1 MTVASQSA
9 SCPLRALHISVHGMV
24 QGVGFRPF
32 VYRLAV
38 QHGLNGTVANN
49 SDGVAIHIGGPSE
62 ALARFVEALRAEAP
76 PMARIG
82 RIETSRAESLPMA
95 TGGET
100 GFRILPSRH
109 GARPSTQIAPDIA
122 LCADCQ
128 REILDPAN
136 RRFCY
141 PFTNCTNCGPRFTIV
156 KHIPYDRPNTSM
168 ACFPMCEACSREYHD
183 PLDRRFHAQP
193 NACPVC
199 GPRLSWH
206 DGEGRPLPGDCLP
219 LAAQALANGQV
230 VAIKGLGGFHL
241 AVDGGSEAAVA
252 TLRQRKARPAK
263 PLAIMVRD
271 LVAARRYCRL
281 SDTEEA
287 LLASPERPI
296 VLVSRKERAGL
307 AEGVA
312 PGLDRVG
319 VMLAYT
325 PLHFLLLSQAASPRA
340 LVMTSGNRSDEP
352 ICTANDEAL
361 RRLHGLADFF
371 LLHDREIVT
380 RVDDS
385 VARIMDGRIRLLRR
399 ARGYS
404 PVPVPLGRPTADIL
418 ACGGEMKNTF
428 CIVRGNEAYLSQHI
442 GELTEAAQFD
452 FFRESVDHLQAVL
465 ETTPARTACDLHP
478 DYLSS
483 RYARGRTTDCCAVQ
497 HHHAH
502 IGAVMAEHNLAGP
515 VVGLVLDG
523 AGHGGDGTVFGGE
536 VYRADRGG
544 FVRLARLAHLPL
556 PGGDRAATQ
565 PWRMGMALLHRGLG
579 PEALDQP
586 GLPPSLATVDH
597 TARRI
602 IGQMLAK
609 GVHCPPTS
617 SCGRLFDAIAAL
629 LGLCLE
635 SSYEGQAAMLLE
647 CQAGLAT
654 DDEAAPVYPVALGE
668 DSGLLV
674 IESAHLAELLC
685 RDLRAGTP
693 LPVLARRFHL
703 WLAASLEAAVA
714 RVCRHPR
721 LDEVVLAGGC
731 MQNRLLYETLAL
743 RLRQI
748 GCTVYGGEKVPMN
761 DGGLALGQAYT
772 GGFSCV

>member
-1 MTVASQSA
+1 MIVAPQSA
-9 SCPLRALHISVHGMV
+9 SCPARALHIAVHGMV

-32 VYRLAV
+32 VYRLALR
-38 QHGLNGTVANN
+38 HGLSGTVANS
-49 SDGVAIHIGGPSE
+49 SDGVAIHIGGPAE
-62 ALARFVEALRAEAP
+62 ALERFIKALRAEAP
-76 PMARIG
+76 PMAQIG
-82 RIETSRAESLPMA
+82 QVEVRPAENQPAETS
-95 TGGET
+95 
-100 GFRILPSRH
+100 FHILPSCH
-109 GARPSTQIAPDIA
+109 GARPSTQIAPDIG
-122 LCADCQ
+122 LCADCR
-128 REILDPAN
+128 REILEPTN
-136 RRFCY
+136 RRFRY

-156 KHIPYDRPNTSM
+156 NHIPYDRPNTSM
-168 ACFPMCEACSREYHD
+168 ARFSMCEECSREYHD

-206 DGEGRPLPGDCLP
+206 DGEGQPLPGDGLV
-219 LAAQALANGQV
+219 LAAQALAAGKV

-241 AVDGGSEAAVA
+241 AVDSGSEAAVA

-271 LVAARRYCRL
+271 LTMARRYCRL
-281 SDTEEA
+281 SEEEEA
-287 LLASPERPI
+287 LLASPQHPI
-296 VLVSRKERAGL
+296 VLVARQEGGGL
-307 AEGVA
+307 AEGIA
-312 PGLDRVG
+312 PGLDRIG

-325 PLHFLLLSQAASPRA
+325 PLHFLLLSQNQKTSPRP

-352 ICTANDEAL
+352 ICTGNEEAL
-361 RRLHGLADFF
+361 TRLRGLADFF

-428 CIVRGNEAYLSQHI
+428 CIVRNNEAYLSQHI

-452 FFRESVDHLQAVL
+452 FYQESINHLQAVL
-465 ETTPARTACDLHP
+465 EKTPAKAACDRHP
-478 DYLSS
+478 DYLST
-483 RYARGRTTDCCAVQ
+483 RYARNRTGDCCEVQ

-502 IGAVMAEHNLAGP
+502 IGAVMAEHDLEGP

-523 AGHGGDGTVFGGE
+523 TGFGGDGTVFGGE
-536 VYRADRGG
+536 VFKADRQG
-544 FVRLARLAHLPL
+544 FVRMARLAHLPL
-556 PGGDRAATQ
+556 PGGDRAAAQ
-565 PWRMGMALLHRGLG
+565 PWRMGLALLYRGLG
-579 PEALDQP
+579 LDGLDQSR
-586 GLPPSLATVDH
+586 LPPSLAAIDPA
-597 TARRI
+597 ARQM

-617 SCGRLFDAIAAL
+617 SCGRLFDAVAAL
-629 LGLCLE
+629 TGLCLE

-647 CQAGLAT
+647 RQAGLVT
-654 DDEAAPVYPVALGE
+654 DEEAAPIYPVALGKDKGVLVVE
-668 DSGLLV
+668 SG
-674 IESAHLAELLC
+674 HLAGLIC
-685 RDLRAGTP
+685 RDLRAGVE

-703 WLAASLEAAVA
+703 WLTASLEAVLA
-714 RVCRHPR
+714 RVCRQTG
-721 LDEVVLAGGC
+721 LVSVVLAGGC
-731 MQNRLLYETLAL
+731 MQNQLLYETLAG
-743 RLRQI
+743 RLRRA
-748 GCTVYGGEKVPMN
+748 GFTVHGGEMVPMN
-761 DGGLALGQAYT
+761 DGGIALGQAYI